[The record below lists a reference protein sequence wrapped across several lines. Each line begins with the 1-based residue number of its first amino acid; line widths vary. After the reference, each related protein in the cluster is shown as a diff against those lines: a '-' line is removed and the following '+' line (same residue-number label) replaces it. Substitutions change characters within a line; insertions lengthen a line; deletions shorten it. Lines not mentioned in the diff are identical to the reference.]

1 MAGASSSRRRQAVLG
16 TSGGGREVVLV
27 AMTVLGM
34 EETSVATVAPVVAV
48 CMMAIWESLDGFGK
62 NGSQM
67 AVVDVVVILAVPTL
81 CLQMG
86 ESTTGGDLGG
96 RSAGSC
102 SGKCT

>member
-1 MAGASSSRRRQAVLG
+1 MAGASSSRRRQAVLV

-34 EETSVATVAPVVAV
+34 EETSVATVAPVLAV
-48 CMMAIWESLDGFGK
+48 YVMAGESPDEFGK
-62 NGSQM
+62 NGSHFGGGGRCG
-67 AVVDVVVILAVPTL
+67 DFGSSHTL
-81 CLQMG
+81 SSDG
-86 ESTTGGDLGG
+86 GSTTGGDLGG